1 MLRFGPVGEPAVE
14 VVELPYQ
21 HSQAGS
27 EPVVL
32 SLQSCSLAEDL
43 GQACAG
49 RGTAVTPGE
58 VCQTTVELVESRSQT
73 P

>member
-1 MLRFGPVGEPAVE
+1 MLVFGSVTEPAVE

-21 HSQAGS
+21 HSQTGR

-32 SLQSCSLAEDL
+32 SLQSFSLAEDL
-43 GQACAG
+43 GQTDAG
-49 RGTAVTPGE
+49 RETAVAPGE
-58 VCQTTVELVESRSQT
+58 VCQTTVELIESRSQA

>member
-14 VVELPYQ
+14 VVELPCQ

-27 EPVVL
+27 EPVVF

-43 GQACAG
+43 GQTDAG
-49 RGTAVTPGE
+49 RGTAMAPGE
-58 VCQTTVELVESRSQT
+58 VCQTTVELIESRSQT